1 MSQSV
6 RRVLHGVNGRV
17 RVNHNLPGIVK
28 SPQAVVHITAGEIA
42 AGPPSQ
48 VLGGAAEQDF
58 MYVLGDADVWV
69 SNVSPHF
76 AQHFPGEEGGVEFIL
91 HVDWPDPLDVAF
103 TITVEDLPPIDI
115 QN

>member
-1 MSQSV
+1 MRRSDDARSNVV
-6 RRVLHGVNGRV
+6 RAQRAEAPACGR
-17 RVNHNLPGIVK
+17 R
-28 SPQAVVHITAGEIA
+28 TEIA
-42 AGPPSQ
+42 AAPPSE
-48 VLGGAAEQDF
+48 VIGGAAEQDF

-76 AQHFPGEEGGVEFIL
+76 EQHFPGEEGGVEFIL